1 MTIFK
6 YLAVKANQASGS
18 EVLSFA
24 AEPKDVL
31 AFSEIERVS
40 RDEKGGLRGFQ
51 RHQIASHIK
60 EIRDYLGR
68 ADALLPNPIVIAFIE
83 GVTVKHGQTGL
94 AEIEIQVGDG
104 KKPGF
109 VVDGQQRLTA
119 LSGISKPGFQVFVSV
134 LVCRDYNEL
143 RQQFVLINNTRP
155 LPKALIYEL
164 LPNVQ
169 GLPERFTA
177 RSFAAKLVDLLNYE
191 EESSLHGL
199 IYQHT
204 NPRGV
209 IRDTAVQRLIMSS
222 ASDGAIRQLIN
233 ETDYAE
239 KSFELVSEFFW
250 AVRTKFQRDWDGMN
264 PKTSRLVHGA
274 GIVAMGYVME
284 LLHSRT
290 GATKRAEFEHGLS
303 LLEGKTAWTS
313 GRWKFSDSDERPW
326 NALQNTSG
334 DIDLLSNFLVRVLKR
349 ELRRH
354 VMGKDL
360 LVANG

>member
-1 MTIFK
+1 MSTFK
-6 YLAVKANQASGS
+6 YIAVRANQAAGN

-24 AEPKDVL
+24 AAPADIL
-31 AFSEIERVS
+31 AFSEIDRVS
-40 RDEKGGLRGFQ
+40 RDERGTLRGFQ

-68 ADALLPNPIVIAFIE
+68 DDALLPNPIVIAFIN
-83 GVTVKHGQTGL
+83 GITVRPLESGL
-94 AEIEIQVGDG
+94 AEVEIEAR
-104 KKPGF
+104 KAKPGF
-109 VVDGQQRLTA
+109 VVDGQQRLSA
-119 LSGISKPGFQVFVSV
+119 LSGVSKSGFQVFVSA

-191 EESSLHGL
+191 EDSSLHGL

-209 IRDTAVQRLIMSS
+209 IRDTSLQRLIMSS

-233 ETDYAE
+233 EPDYAE

-250 AVRTKFQRDWDGMN
+250 AVRTVFKHDWDGMT

-290 GATKRAEFEHGLS
+290 GAKKRSEFLWGLE
-303 LLEGKTAWTS
+303 LLRNKTAWTS
-313 GRWKFSDSDERPW
+313 GKWKFFESDERPW

-334 DIDLLSNFLVRVLKR
+334 DIDLLSNYLVRELKR
-349 ELRRH
+349 ELRRQ